1 MNGPSKI
8 VVYKRVSY
16 DSDGLKFLGDLD
28 TDIPD
33 YWHRAEIDV
42 RNDATDQSDFKVR
55 FYFFGQMQNICAIV
69 NGSHIHKKKE

>member
-1 MNGPSKI
+1 M
-8 VVYKRVSY
+8 YKRVSY

-42 RNDATDQSDFKVR
+42 KNDAIDQSDFQVR
-55 FYFFGQMQNICAIV
+55 L
-69 NGSHIHKKKE
+69 